1 MRRARRANA
10 AACGTKIRARSH
22 TSVGRVAL
30 RAASTRTRERGQS
43 RSDSGVNVDR
53 SRGVDSR
60 VKKYQWLTEFRK
72 NVYAATVMRGSAET
86 LKTCRSL
93 GSPSERPPARAHG
106 LPLPSLSPRLERG
119 ARRGGSRR
127 RRRRLPE
134 TVRTPSG
141 SIRPIAR
148 RVRSRRLHGG
158 GLDARHSGRPLPPR
172 ARVAPPRRRDRDS
185 RRASEGP
192 SRESFTPS
200 PRDCRHVRGSP
211 ARVAC
216 GVWRSTPAAAATP
229 PRAAGHSFAA
239 GGFHPFTLNPP
250 SIASTCPVT

>member
-1 MRRARRANA
+1 MVNRISKECLCSDGYARLRGNAENMQIAGVTLRASARARPRSTPPLALPAARTRRA
-10 AACGTKIRARSH
+10 
-22 TSVGRVAL
+22 
-30 RAASTRTRERGQS
+30 
-43 RSDSGVNVDR
+43 
-53 SRGVDSR
+53 
-60 VKKYQWLTEFRK
+60 
-72 NVYAATVMRGSAET
+72 
-86 LKTCRSL
+86 
-93 GSPSERPPARAHG
+93 
-106 LPLPSLSPRLERG
+106 
-119 ARRGGSRR
+119 ARRQRRRRRR

-134 TVRTPSG
+134 TVRTHSG

-172 ARVAPPRRRDRDS
+172 ARVAPPRRSDRDS